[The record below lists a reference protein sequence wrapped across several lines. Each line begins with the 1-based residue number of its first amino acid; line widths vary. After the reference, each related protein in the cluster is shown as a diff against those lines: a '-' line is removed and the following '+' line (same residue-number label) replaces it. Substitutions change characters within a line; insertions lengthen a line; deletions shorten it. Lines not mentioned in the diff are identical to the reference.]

1 VFQKD
6 GFDYF
11 TDMMPA
17 LHNYVTVDTPVF
29 LSNENYILAMFNICK
44 AVSICVSAAA
54 AATNAVWWYV
64 HYSLT
69 PTQNAVKLSL
79 PFHRKVCGINTVHL

>member
-1 VFQKD
+1 LQVFQKD

-29 LSNENYILAMFNICK
+29 LSDENYILAMFNICK
-44 AVSICVSAAA
+44 AVSICVSAV
-54 AATNAVWWYV
+54 AATNAVWWYLL
-64 HYSLT
+64 YSLA
-69 PTQNAVKLSL
+69 PTQKCCETFSA
-79 PFHRKVCGINTVHL
+79 F

>member
-1 VFQKD
+1 MCYNFLYLQVFQKD

-44 AVSICVSAAA
+44 AVSICV
-54 AATNAVWWYV
+54 
-64 HYSLT
+64 
-69 PTQNAVKLSL
+69 
-79 PFHRKVCGINTVHL
+79 

>member
-44 AVSICVSAAA
+44 AVSICVRAVAS
-54 AATNAVWWYV
+54 TNTVCWYM
-64 HYSLT
+64 HYFLT
-69 PTQNAVKLSL
+69 LTQNAVNLTQ
-79 PFHRKVCGINTVHL
+79 PFHRKVYGINTVYS

>member
-17 LHNYVTVDTPVF
+17 LHNYVIVDTPVF

-44 AVSICVSAAA
+44 AVSIRVSAVAS
-54 AATNAVWWYV
+54 TNTVCWYV

-69 PTQNAVKLSL
+69 PTQNAVNLSL
-79 PFHRKVCGINTVHL
+79 PFHRKVCVINTVHS